1 MEVTLG
7 ENHLMVQH
15 MVRDFAARE
24 IAPYSAQWDES
35 GEFPAAVIQKLGE
48 LGVTGLLFPDE
59 YGGSGGDM
67 LSFVFALEELAKVD
81 SSVASTVEADSALC
95 GQLLVQFGTEEQ
107 KQRWLAPAGAALL
120 SWHDNQWT

>member
-48 LGVTGLLFPDE
+48 L
-59 YGGSGGDM
+59 
-67 LSFVFALEELAKVD
+67 
-81 SSVASTVEADSALC
+81 STRT
-95 GQLLVQFGTEEQ
+95 QF
-107 KQRWLAPAGAALL
+107 
-120 SWHDNQWT
+120 